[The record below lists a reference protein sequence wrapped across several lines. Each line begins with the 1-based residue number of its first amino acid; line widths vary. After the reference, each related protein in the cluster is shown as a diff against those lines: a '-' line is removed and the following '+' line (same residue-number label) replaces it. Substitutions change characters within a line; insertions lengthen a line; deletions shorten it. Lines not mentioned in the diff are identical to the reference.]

1 MGPSGCA
8 SAGARPS
15 GFRTLYLLRALTL
28 LLLALP
34 ADAGDLPAA
43 LRRADRDAARRILS
57 LAQRAE
63 SDGQRAVAAALFA
76 RVIELE
82 PREASARV
90 RLGYKLVLDG
100 WQRAP
105 EQEAEVKGRTDAD
118 AARARQLRSQ
128 WAQVEERRT
137 KEIIEACAKEGTPEE
152 RRRILGPMLEKAPDR
167 VDLHEALGHVRVG
180 AHWVVPELAAAA
192 RLLPL
197 RQQAWRSHA
206 KDPVAVEP
214 SAFALALPGAQAP
227 LRFRRAA
234 GCEVASAPDL
244 GDAPAEVVAR
254 VRAFLRF
261 LLGEEAELW
270 TPPPLVFLGAKE
282 YEATVRALHPKEEE
296 FALYHRYENYEH
308 RDFYAIRVYGEA
320 DAKERYAHGAGY
332 MTMYGLASKGDE
344 RAHAWL
350 LEGFGYL
357 VSLELFDAGN
367 LSYASISESQAKA
380 RGGAAPP
387 AARTRDACLAWVEGE
402 MRAGRGDTL
411 EEIFA
416 KSLNDLDLCASL
428 QACSFLRFLFLY
440 DPEAAKR
447 FPAALRD
454 AKGGTQVERTNAA
467 LAAAFGKGVADL
479 DALWRAFPRSGG

>member
-1 MGPSGCA
+1 MV
-8 SAGARPS
+8 RQRWR
-15 GFRTLYLLRALTL
+15 RTVRFSYALPVRAVAF

-34 ADAGDLPAA
+34 AIAGDLPAA

-90 RLGYKLVLDG
+90 RLGYRLLRG
-100 WQRAP
+100 EWQRAP
-105 EQEAEVKGRTDAD
+105 EQEAEVKARADAD
-118 AARARQLRSQ
+118 AARAGQFRSQ

-152 RRRILGPMLEKAPDR
+152 RRRVLGPMLEKAPDR

-180 AHWVVPELAAAA
+180 EHWVVPELAAAA

-214 SAFALALPGAQAP
+214 SAFALTLPGAQAP
-227 LRFRRAA
+227 LRFLRAG

-244 GDAPAEVVAR
+244 GNAPAEAVAR

-261 LLGEEAELW
+261 LLGDEAELW
-270 TPPPLVFLGAKE
+270 KPPPLVFLGAKE

-308 RDFYAIRVYGEA
+308 KDFYAIRVYGEA

-332 MTMYGLASKGDE
+332 LTMYGLVAKGDE

-387 AARTRDACLAWVEGE
+387 SARTRDACLAWVAAE
-402 MRAGRGDTL
+402 MRAGRGDAL
-411 EEIFA
+411 DEIFA

-428 QACSFLRFLFLY
+428 EACSFLRFLFLY
-440 DPEAAKR
+440 DPDAAR
-447 FPAALRD
+447 RLPAALRD
-454 AKGGTQVERTNAA
+454 AKGATQAERTDAA
-467 LAAAFGKGVADL
+467 LAAAFGRNRAEL
-479 DALWRAFPRSGG
+479 ERLWLLFP